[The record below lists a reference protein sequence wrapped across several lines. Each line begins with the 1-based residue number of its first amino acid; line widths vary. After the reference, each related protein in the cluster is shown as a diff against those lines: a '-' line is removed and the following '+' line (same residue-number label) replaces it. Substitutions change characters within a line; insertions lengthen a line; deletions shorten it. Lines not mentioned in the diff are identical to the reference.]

1 MYMHNTLMATVAIV
15 GASGYAGQETLD
27 RVLAHPGLE
36 LYALGSDSLAGQSA
50 DVLDPRLG
58 RNGFSRIPR
67 FIANSAA
74 LACGADLV
82 FVCLSHEDAAALEP
96 PGRGVVV
103 DLSGSHRF
111 ADPAVYEAWY
121 GFTHPRPGEL
131 ASWSYGLPEVTPPSG
146 RLIANPGCYATAA
159 LLALWPI
166 RDAIEHEGVVV
177 DGKSGMTG
185 AGRALKP
192 SSHAGFVLENVS
204 PYRVGEHQHA
214 PEIAST
220 LGFAPSFAAHL
231 LPVRR
236 GLISTCYVRS
246 RGEDLRLMLEEH
258 YAESHVVS
266 VLPEGVVPE
275 LARVQGTDGA
285 EIGVFDDRL
294 TGGAIVIVALD
305 NLGKGAAG
313 QAIQNT
319 NLLFGFEETT
329 GLRLSGVLV

>member
-1 MYMHNTLMATVAIV
+1 MATVAIA
-15 GASGYAGQETLD
+15 GTSGYVGQETLD

-36 LYALGSDSLAGQSA
+36 LYALGSDSLAGRAA
-50 DVLDPRLG
+50 DALDPRLG
-58 RNGFSRIPR
+58 RNGWSRIPR
-67 FIANSAA
+67 FITNEAA
-74 LACGADLV
+74 FACGADVV
-82 FVCLSHEDAAALEP
+82 FACLSHEESAALEP
-96 PGRGVVV
+96 PPRGIVI
-103 DLSGSHRF
+103 DLSGAHRF

-121 GFTHPRPGEL
+121 GFVHPRPEGL
-131 ASWSYGLPEVTPPSG
+131 ASWSYGFPELGAPVG
-146 RLIANPGCYATAA
+146 QLVANPGCYATAA

-166 RDAIEHEGVVV
+166 RDAIDRTGVVV
-177 DGKSGMTG
+177 DAKSGMTG

-214 PEIAST
+214 PEIAAQ
-220 LGFAPSFAAHL
+220 LGFPVSFAPHL

-236 GLISTCYVRS
+236 GLVATCYVRS
-246 RGEDLRLMLEEH
+246 SDADLRAMLEAH

-275 LARVQGTDGA
+275 LARVQTTDSA

-294 TGGAIVIVALD
+294 TGGTIVICALD

-313 QAIQNT
+313 QAVQNA
-319 NLLFGFEETT
+319 NLLFGFDETA